1 MAKLKMLSLCS
12 GIGGLDIGAEM
23 TGKIEVV
30 GQVEI
35 DPFCRRILVYH
46 WPHVT
51 QMEDIHDVRGDE
63 FGPIDIL
70 AGGIPCQGNSTAGKR
85 RGREDERNLWPE
97 FRRLLRA
104 TGARWAV
111 VENVRGLL
119 SSNVD
124 RRTGDYGIFGDIL
137 RDLAE
142 LGFDAGW
149 CVLAA
154 ADAGA
159 PHKRERVFL
168 VAHLADTGRTG
179 QPGRG
184 AGGGPT
190 PLGETLNARTS
201 DSGVMADR
209 DDQGR
214 HRGAQLPDGW
224 HEIQAAQQ
232 LWPDTDRRDDALAD
246 TPGGRQ
252 HPGESG
258 HARWQTGP
266 TAALCRGEQ
275 RVVGD
280 ASGTRLQERHGGAGT
295 ARTRAAAQQS
305 GTGQAQSR
313 VGRVTDGLP
322 CRLVPSARTTTSIER
337 RRLTRAAAH
346 PLTVPLSRLPPSLP
360 NTPIAL
366 SLRSL
371 FGADGALRWPTGPGM
386 RQNWWESPRTLVG
399 TLLERAAMLKALG
412 NGVVWPVAHAVFAAI
427 VTTEEAHYGR

>member
-1 MAKLKMLSLCS
+1 MAKLRMLSLCS
-12 GIGGLDIGAEM
+12 GIGGLDIAAEM
-23 TGKIEVV
+23 TGAIEVV

-35 DPFCRRILVYH
+35 DPFCRRNLAYH
-46 WPHVT
+46 WPHVK
-51 QMEDIHDVRGDE
+51 QMEDLYAVRGGE
-63 FGPIDIL
+63 FGPIDIVA
-70 AGGIPCQGNSTAGKR
+70 AGFPCQPSSAAGRR
-85 RGREDERNLWPE
+85 RGRADERNLWPE
-97 FRRLLRA
+97 VARILHA
-104 TGARWAV
+104 TGARWLVA
-111 VENVRGLL
+111 ENVVGLL
-119 SSNVD
+119 SANVD
-124 RRTGDYGIFGDIL
+124 RGGRDHGLFGDIQ
-137 RDLAE
+137 RDLAQM
-142 LGFDAGW
+142 GYTSGW

-280 ASGTRLQERHGGAGT
+280 ASGTRLQERHGA
-295 ARTRAAAQQS
+295 RAAAQQS